1 MIRVWL
7 KYRDVI
13 TLGMSSVLLII
24 SILVLIALSILSTI
38 NLDMMRVHADDLPY
52 CASGEGKNGVS
63 VKICSV
69 DKDKCE
75 KNAKEHEISASCKE
89 TD

>member
-7 KYRDVI
+7 KYRNV
-13 TLGMSSVLLII
+13 LRLAMSSVLSII
-24 SILVLIALSILSTI
+24 SILALIALSTI
-38 NLDMMRVHADDLPY
+38 NLNMMMVHAEDLPY

-69 DKDKCE
+69 DKDKCQE
-75 KNAKEHEISASCKE
+75 NAKEHEISASCKA

>member
-1 MIRVWL
+1 
-7 KYRDVI
+7 
-13 TLGMSSVLLII
+13 MSSVLSII